1 MTLNMHAR
9 LTADGKQAQAELAKT
24 GQGARGLKTEVD
36 ALGQS
41 GQEASADFVAL
52 QKQLEAYKVD
62 LVNLRNEHAA
72 AKKQIDGLRGELT
85 KLKTQAGQAQADI
98 GKTAQAAG
106 HLGDEIEDVGRKA
119 PRANQAASAFAG
131 GGLRQMSMQFSQVAQ
146 QGAVTGNYL
155 QALAIQAPDLGLGFG
170 TVGIAVGALVP
181 ILFGLSQG
189 LFDVGEETEDL
200 TDQLDA
206 LEAAVKKFQNASR
219 DGARGLTDLRDEY
232 GALTDE
238 AQAFF
243 EIQRELARINA
254 QQAFGA
260 AMGGLA
266 EAFSLGS
273 ALGLSPRQVADQ
285 AKALRDAQAE
295 LDRLNAGV
303 GEFSD
308 KQMVAAIRRTKELR
322 KEIRDLRDVG
332 RAIDQLAQKFNISAE
347 AATEFAKLLS
357 EVDAAKGPEE
367 QAAAAQKLAQHL
379 YDATDGLKGADKE
392 TISLYQNLLDVVK
405 SGLDFASLDLSS
417 GVGAAAD
424 EAARLADNLARA
436 SLADTMARNMAG
448 AAAAD
453 AARRF
458 NENLPKGMTTGT
470 GITLLDLEYGD
481 WTPPGGPPR
490 EPKRSGG
497 GGRSAKTDRD
507 AVRDLIAAKQDEL
520 ALLRESDPIQQ
531 EMIRLREDLAGATE
545 GERRAVAGLIASIQE
560 EELAKAQ
567 AAETSEFFRSSM
579 ADLIPDLVRGGDDAA
594 SAWQRLARS
603 LEDAAWQ
610 ALLLGEGPLMGLVG
624 TLFGITGGG
633 GGGLLGWVGGL
644 LGFADGGMHYGR
656 GGPRADKELVRVSP
670 GEFTVNAEGT
680 QRHRPLLEAINAG
693 APIPGFASGGAHGGG
708 SYAAPAPRVSLNLY
722 DQTSRGIRLEQV
734 EETGP
739 DGSRQTAFVASDMV
753 NDAMNLPGGKARR
766 SLRRKGLREPLVRT

>member
-9 LTADGKQAQAELAKT
+9 LTANGKQAQAELAKT

-155 QALAIQAPDLGLGFG
+155 QALAIQAPDLALGFG

-308 KQMVAAIRRTKELR
+308 KQLVAAIRRTKELR

-332 RAIDQLAQKFNISAE
+332 RAIDQLAEKFNISAE

-497 GGRSAKTDRD
+497 GGRSAKTERD
-507 AVRDLIAAKQDEL
+507 AVRDLIAARRDEL
-520 ALLRESDPIQQ
+520 AILRESDPVQQ
-531 EMIRLREDLAGATE
+531 EMIRLRGDLAGATDA
-545 GERRAVAGLIASIQE
+545 ERAEVAKLIASIQK

-567 AAETSEFFRSSM
+567 AAETSEFFRTSF

-594 SAWQRLARS
+594 SAWHRFARA

-610 ALLLGEGPLMGLVG
+610 ALLLGEGPLMGL
-624 TLFGITGGG
+624 FGGG
-633 GGGLLGWVGGL
+633 SGGSGGGLFGWIGEIL
-644 LGFADGGMHYGR
+644 NFADGGMHYGQ
-656 GGPRADKELVRVSP
+656 GGPRADKKLVRVSP
-670 GEFTVNAEGT
+670 GEFTVNAAAT

-693 APIPGFASGGAHGGG
+693 TPIPGFADGG
-708 SYAAPAPRVSLNLY
+708 SLSSPMAMPGGREGVVEIRVYTEEGTVAEIARNEAGAVVRTGFAEYDRVLPDRVAEIRRDPRVRY
-722 DQTSRGIRLEQV
+722 
-734 EETGP
+734 
-739 DGSRQTAFVASDMV
+739 
-753 NDAMNLPGGKARR
+753 
-766 SLRRKGLREPLVRT
+766 